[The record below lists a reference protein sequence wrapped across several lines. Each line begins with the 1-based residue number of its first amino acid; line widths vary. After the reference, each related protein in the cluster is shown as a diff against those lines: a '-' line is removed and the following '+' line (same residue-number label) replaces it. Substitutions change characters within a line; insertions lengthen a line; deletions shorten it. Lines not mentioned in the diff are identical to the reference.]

1 MSDIYNSVKELCVK
15 AKACA
20 PALAA
25 TDGATRNA
33 LLISIAKALREAE
46 NEIIEANKEDLSH
59 AAENGVPLP
68 MIDRLTLNSERIE
81 GIAASIESVAALPD
95 PIGSG
100 EVFTRPNGLVI
111 RRVKVPLGVVA
122 MIYEARPNVTA
133 DAAVLCLKS
142 GNCVILRGGKEAIA
156 TNRAI
161 VGIIRKALCDAGLP
175 VDCVG
180 LIDDVTREG
189 TKALFEMKEYVDV
202 LIPRGSKSLIQAVAR
217 DSRIPVIETGAGNC
231 HLYVAPSADIE
242 TAVKVAVNAKMS
254 RPSVCNAIETLLVH
268 ASAAEKFL
276 PEFVKAAGERLEVRG
291 DERASAILGCK
302 AADESDWDTEYDD
315 YIIAVRV
322 VDSTDEAIAHINR
335 YGTRHSEAIMTQS
348 LAEAELF
355 RISVDAAAVYV
366 NASTRFTDGGEF
378 GLGAEIGI
386 STQKLHARGPMGLEA
401 LTCPKFY
408 VDGNGQIR

>member
-1 MSDIYNSVKELCVK
+1 MSDIYNSVKELCAN
-15 AKACA
+15 AKAAA
-20 PALAA
+20 PALSA
-25 TDGATRNA
+25 TSGAERNA
-33 LLISIAKALREAE
+33 LRANE
-46 NEIIEANKEDLSH
+46 NEIIEANRDDLSH

-100 EVFTRPNGLVI
+100 EVFTRPNGLII

-142 GNCVILRGGKEAIA
+142 GNCVVLRGGKEAIS

-161 VGIIRKALCDAGLP
+161 VKLIRACLAEAGLCE
-175 VDCVG
+175 DAVG

-231 HLYVAPSADIE
+231 HLYVAPSADLDM
-242 TAVKVAVNAKMS
+242 AVQVAINAKMS

-268 ASAAEKFL
+268 QSAAERFL
-276 PEFVKAAGERLEVRG
+276 PAFAAAAGERLEIRG
-291 DERASAILGCK
+291 DERAAAILGCK
-302 AADESDWDTEYDD
+302 AAREDDWDTEYDD
-315 YIIAVRV
+315 YIVAVRV

-335 YGTRHSEAIMTQS
+335 YGTRHSEAIITES

-408 VDGNGQIR
+408 VDGNGQVR

>member
-1 MSDIYNSVKELCVK
+1 MSDIYNSVKELCAA
-15 AKACA
+15 AKSCA
-20 PALAA
+20 PCLAA
-25 TDGATRNA
+25 TSGAERNA
-33 LLISIAKALREAE
+33 LLLSIAKALRSNE
-46 NEIIEANKEDLSH
+46 NEIIEANRDDLSH

-68 MIDRLTLNSERIE
+68 MIDRLTLDSARIE
-81 GIAASIESVAALPD
+81 GLAASIESVAALPD

-142 GNCVILRGGKEAIA
+142 GNCVVLRGGKEAIS
-156 TNRAI
+156 TNRAM
-161 VGIIRKALCDAGLP
+161 VRIIRAALCEAGLP
-175 VDCVG
+175 EDCVG

-231 HLYVAPSADIE
+231 HLYVSDSADIDM
-242 TAVKVAVNAKMS
+242 AVRVAINAKMS

-268 ASAAEKFL
+268 KSVAEKFL
-276 PEFVKAAGERLEVRG
+276 PMFANAAGDKLEIRG
-291 DERASAILGCK
+291 DERTVAILGCK
-302 AADESDWDTEYDD
+302 AADDADWDTEYDD

-322 VDSTDEAIAHINR
+322 VDSTEEAIEHINR
-335 YGTRHSEAIMTQS
+335 YGTRHSEAIITES

-408 VDGNGQIR
+408 VDGNGQVR

>member
-1 MSDIYNSVKELCVK
+1 MSAVYDSVKELCIN
-15 AKACA
+15 AKAAA
-20 PALAA
+20 PTLFA
-25 TDGATRNA
+25 TSGAVRNA
-33 LLISIAKALREAE
+33 LLCSIANALRATSCD
-46 NEIIEANKEDLSH
+46 IIQANKEDLSH
-59 AAENGVPLP
+59 AAENEVPLP
-68 MIDRLTLNSERIE
+68 MIDRLTLNAERIE
-81 GIAASIESVAALPD
+81 SIASSIEDVASLPD

-142 GNCVILRGGKEAIA
+142 GNCVVLRGGKEAIA

-161 VGIIRKALCDAGLP
+161 VGVIRRTLCEAGLP
-175 VDCVG
+175 EDCVC

-202 LIPRGSKSLIQAVAR
+202 LIPRGSKSLIQAVAH

-231 HLYVAPSADIE
+231 HLYVALSADLDM
-242 TAVKVAVNAKMS
+242 AVKVAVNAKMS

-268 ASAAEKFL
+268 EAVAKKFL
-276 PEFVKAAGERLEVRG
+276 PMFAQAAGNKLEIRG
-291 DERASAILGCK
+291 DERACSILNCK
-302 AADESDWDTEYDD
+302 KANCEDWDTEYDN
-315 YIIAVRV
+315 YIIAVKT
-322 VDSTDEAIAHINR
+322 VDSTEEAIEHINR
-335 YGTRHSEAIMTQS
+335 YGTHHSEAIITES
-348 LAEAELF
+348 IAEAELF
-355 RISVDAAAVYV
+355 RISIDAAAVYV

-401 LTCPKFY
+401 LTCPKY
-408 VDGNGQIR
+408 YIDGCGQIR

>member
-1 MSDIYNSVKELCVK
+1 MSDIYNSVKELCAK
-15 AKACA
+15 AKACSG
-20 PALAA
+20 ALAA
-25 TDGATRNA
+25 TSGAARNA
-33 LLISIAKALREAE
+33 LLLSIAKALRESE
-46 NEIIEANKEDLSH
+46 NEIIEANREDLSH

-81 GIAASIESVAALPD
+81 GIAASVESVASLPD

-100 EVFTRPNGLVI
+100 EVFTRPNGLII

-142 GNCVILRGGKEAIA
+142 GNCVVLRGGKEAIA
-156 TNRAI
+156 TNRAM
-161 VGIIRKALCDAGLP
+161 VKIIRTCLAEAGICEDA
-175 VDCVG
+175 VG

-231 HLYVAPSADIE
+231 HLYVAESADFDI
-242 TAVKVAVNAKMS
+242 ALKVAINAKMS

-268 ASAAEKFL
+268 KNAAEKFL
-276 PEFVKAAGERLEVRG
+276 PTFANAAGDKLEIRG
-291 DERASAILGCK
+291 DERTVSILGCK
-302 AADESDWDTEYDD
+302 AASDADWDTEYDD
-315 YIIAVRV
+315 YIIAVKV
-322 VDSTDEAIAHINR
+322 VDSTEEAIDHINR
-335 YGTRHSEAIMTQS
+335 YSTRHSEAIITES

-355 RISVDAAAVYV
+355 RISIDAAAVYV

-408 VDGNGQIR
+408 VDGNGQVR

>member
-1 MSDIYNSVKELCVK
+1 MSAIYDSVKDLCIK
-15 AKACA
+15 AKSSA
-20 PALAA
+20 PALASA
-25 TDGATRNA
+25 SGEKRNA
-33 LLISIAKALREAE
+33 LLCAIARGLRTECDA
-46 NEIIEANKEDLSH
+46 IIEANKEDLSH

-68 MIDRLTLNSERIE
+68 MIDRLTLNAERVE
-81 GIAASIESVAALPD
+81 SIARAVEDVAKLPD

-142 GNCVILRGGKEAIA
+142 GNCVVLRGGKEAIA

-161 VGIIRKALCDAGLP
+161 VKVIRAALCEAGLP
-175 VDCVG
+175 KDCVG

-231 HLYVAPSADIE
+231 HLYVAPSADIDM
-242 TAVKVAVNAKMS
+242 AVKVAINAKMS

-268 ASAAEKFL
+268 QSVAEKFL
-276 PEFVKAAGERLEVRG
+276 PAFAATAGDKLEMRG
-291 DERASAILGCK
+291 DEKACAILGCK
-302 AADESDWDTEYDD
+302 SADDADWDTEYDD
-315 YIIAVRV
+315 YIIAIKV
-322 VDSTDEAIAHINR
+322 VDSTEEAIEHINR
-335 YGTRHSEAIMTQS
+335 YGTRHSEAIITQS

-355 RISVDAAAVYV
+355 RISIDAAPVYV
-366 NASTRFTDGGEF
+366 HASTRFTDGGEF

-386 STQKLHARGPMGLEA
+386 STQKLHARGPMGLET

-408 VDGNGQIR
+408 IDGDGQVR

>member
-1 MSDIYNSVKELCVK
+1 MSDIYNSVKELCAK
-15 AKACA
+15 AKAAA
-20 PALAA
+20 PALSA
-25 TDGATRNA
+25 TSGAERNA
-33 LLISIAKALREAE
+33 LLLSIAKALRANE
-46 NEIIEANKEDLSH
+46 NEIIEANRDDLSH
-59 AAENGVPLP
+59 VAENGVPLP

-100 EVFTRPNGLVI
+100 EVFTRPNGLII

-142 GNCVILRGGKEAIA
+142 GNCVVLRGGKEAIS

-161 VGIIRKALCDAGLP
+161 VKLIRACLAEAGLCE
-175 VDCVG
+175 DAVG

-231 HLYVAPSADIE
+231 HLYIAPSADLDM
-242 TAVKVAVNAKMS
+242 AVKVAINAKMS

-268 ASAAEKFL
+268 QSAAERFL
-276 PEFVKAAGERLEVRG
+276 PAFAAAAGERLEIRG
-291 DERASAILGCK
+291 DERAAAILGCK
-302 AADESDWDTEYDD
+302 EAHEDDWDTEYDD
-315 YIIAVRV
+315 YIVAVRV

-335 YGTRHSEAIMTQS
+335 YGTRHSEAIITES

-408 VDGNGQIR
+408 VDGNGQVR

>member
-1 MSDIYNSVKELCVK
+1 MSDIYNSVKDLCAK
-15 AKACA
+15 AKSCA
-20 PALAA
+20 GILAA
-25 TDGATRNA
+25 TSGAKRNS
-33 LLISIAKALREAE
+33 LLLSIARSLREAE
-46 NEIIEANKEDLSH
+46 NEIIEANKDDLSH

-68 MIDRLTLNSERIE
+68 MIDRLTLNHERIE
-81 GIAASIESVAALPD
+81 GIAASVESVAALPD

-111 RRVKVPLGVVA
+111 RRIKVPLGVVA

-161 VGIIRKALCDAGLP
+161 VRVIRAALCEAGLP
-175 VDCVG
+175 EDCVG

-231 HLYVAPSADIE
+231 HLYVASDADIE
-242 TAVKVAVNAKMS
+242 MAVKVAINAKMS

-268 ASAAEKFL
+268 ESAAEEFL
-276 PEFVKAAGERLEVRG
+276 PAFAAAAGERLEIRG
-291 DERASAILGCK
+291 DERAAAILGCK
-302 AADESDWDTEYDD
+302 EAHEDDWDTEYDD
-315 YIIAVRV
+315 YIIAVKV
-322 VDSTDEAIAHINR
+322 VDSTEEAIEHINR
-335 YGTRHSEAIMTQS
+335 YGTRHSEAIITRS

-355 RISVDAAAVYV
+355 RVSIDAAAVYV

-408 VDGNGQIR
+408 VDGDGQVR